1 MKALQI
7 LVVIAT
13 IFMLLQ
19 KVNSEVEKLKKL
31 IN

>member
-7 LVVIAT
+7 LVVIVT